1 MIDRARDAVSSCCI
15 YTFVPGLV
23 PGCGDVQDH
32 FVKMQKGMGNEWFH
46 WLSMNNLGGS
56 QGLDA

>member
-1 MIDRARDAVSSCCI
+1 MQCHPVVYIRSFPVWFRDAAMCKTI
-15 YTFVPGLV
+15 LR
-23 PGCGDVQDH
+23 
-32 FVKMQKGMGNEWFH
+32 KMQKGMGNEWFH